1 MDDIKREIY
10 MLARSNIE
18 SGHTTY
24 LCFALEDAAE
34 EVLGLSGGVPGLGLS
49 RLADLFP
56 EFYKGFSGVHWV
68 LDDGEVLVSF
78 PVRPSD
84 AWWPPIGE
92 KLARLRYLD
101 MLMAGQMTEHTQEL
115 AAAALAH
122 FKQTIWG
129 ADEPCCPPDDHC
141 PTYLSTLPLELKE

>member
-68 LDDGEVLVSF
+68 LDDGEVLGSF
-78 PVRPSD
+78 LVRPSD
-84 AWWPPIGE
+84 VWWPVSE

-115 AAAALAH
+115 AAAALAP

-129 ADEPCCPPDDHC
+129 ADEPCSPPIS
-141 PTYLSTLPLELKE
+141 PATRRTYQPLLLN